1 MDRVDSSGCK
11 TTSDRYIRDDNHL
24 AVVTDYIEGNPVK
37 AGLARS
43 ADAWRWGSAF
53 RKVKGNPS

>member
-1 MDRVDSSGCK
+1 MQDYF
-11 TTSDRYIRDDNHL
+11 DRYIRDDNHL
-24 AVVTDYIEGNPVK
+24 AAVTDYIECNPVK

-43 ADAWRWGSAF
+43 ADAWHWGSAF